1 MGERVGDLHRVAEHI
16 ARWQRAPSEP
26 VIERFAL
33 EILHHKVRPAVLIA
47 YIEQRAD
54 VWVTEG
60 GDRAR
65 LGLEP
70 RTAIRPFGQFRVQ
83 QFDRNRS
90 LQSRIPRLVASPIPP
105 TPMSDR
111 ISYGP
116 SFAPRVSVIGP
127 SNGLSKTH
135 ENVRPPCRGSR
146 RPASVASA
154 LAQFDRR
161 AWALRPAPSRAR
173 GRRRPFRDR
182 GWSRYCAVISWGP
195 SLVPGARAMPRRHF
209 TRLALE

>member
-1 MGERVGDLHRVAEHI
+1 MHDVKEVCMGERVGDLHRVAEHI

-90 LQSRIPRLVASPIPP
+90 LQSRIPRLVDLAHPAD
-105 TPMSDR
+105 TDER
-111 ISYGP
+111 QD
-116 SFAPRVSVIGP
+116 F
-127 SNGLSKTH
+127 
-135 ENVRPPCRGSR
+135 VRT
-146 RPASVASA
+146 
-154 LAQFDRR
+154 QFR
-161 AWALRPAPSRAR
+161 APSQCHRTFKRAIEN
-173 GRRRPFRDR
+173 P
-182 GWSRYCAVISWGP
+182 
-195 SLVPGARAMPRRHF
+195 
-209 TRLALE
+209 